1 MKNSIFTILI
11 LSGLFFN
18 SCQEQVNNEPE
29 NNITE
34 KVETKKV
41 INESAEK
48 EAILT
53 VIESETKCFFQR
65 DYECWKNY
73 WVQKPYTF
81 QAWNNADGTYDS
93 KVGWKTVS
101 EGVKKYL
108 AENPIKEGE
117 AENRSVKRNNIQAN
131 FYNPNLAYLIWE
143 QINQTRDGKSCR
155 KSQETRIME
164 KIDGDWRIAH
174 ISSFWDYNTEIPLEE
189 LKK

>member
-1 MKNSIFTILI
+1 MKKSIFAILI
-11 LSGLFFN
+11 LSCLFFY
-18 SCQEQVNNEPE
+18 SCQEQVNNKPE
-29 NNITE
+29 NSTSE
-34 KVETKKV
+34 KIETKEV
-41 INESAEK
+41 INELVEK
-48 EAILT
+48 EAILK
-53 VIESETKCFFQR
+53 VIEGETDCFFKR
-65 DYECWKNY
+65 NYECWENY

-81 QAWNNADGTYDS
+81 QAWNNSDGTYDS

-117 AENRSVKRNNIQAN
+117 AENRLVKRNNIQVN

-164 KIDGDWRIAH
+164 KIDGNWRIAH
-174 ISSFWDYNTEIPLEE
+174 ISSFWDYNAEIPLEE